1 MKNITMDYLLNHQ
14 FELSGLEE
22 ETEIKMKTSK
32 MFSNAELAMLPRTDV
47 DRFDELNIR
56 ISDMIYELFDNTA
69 QFSQK
74 CNLNYE
80 TVRKYIRVGSGK
92 TLPKEMLAKFV
103 VACDLSLDEANEM
116 FELQSHVLQPDRILL
131 DAVIV
136 HCLEKHHDI
145 DEFFDTCQQVGLK
158 IEYKI

>member
-1 MKNITMDYLLNHQ
+1 MEDITMDYLLNHQ

-22 ETEIKMKTSK
+22 EMEIKEKTSRL
-32 MFSNAELAMLPRTDV
+32 FSKAELGMLPRTDQE
-47 DRFDELNIR
+47 RFDDLNIR
-56 ISDMIYELFDNTA
+56 INDMIFEVFGNTTL
-69 QFSQK
+69 FSQK
-74 CNLNYE
+74 SNLNYE

-103 VACDLSLDEANEM
+103 VACGLSLDEANEM
-116 FELQSHVLQPDRILL
+116 FELQSHILQPDRILL

-145 DEFFDTCQQVGLK
+145 DEFFNTCQQVGLK

>member
-1 MKNITMDYLLNHQ
+1 MEDITMDYLLNHQ

-22 ETEIKMKTSK
+22 EMEIKEKTSRL
-32 MFSNAELAMLPRTDV
+32 FSKAELGMLPRTDQE
-47 DRFDELNIR
+47 RFDDLNIR
-56 ISDMIYELFDNTA
+56 INDMIFEVFGNTTL
-69 QFSQK
+69 FSQK
-74 CNLNYE
+74 SNLNYE

-103 VACDLSLDEANEM
+103 VACGLSLDEANEM
-116 FELQSHVLQPDRILL
+116 FELQSHILQPDRILL

-145 DEFFDTCQQVGLK
+145 DEFFNTCQQVGL
-158 IEYKI
+158 

>member
-1 MKNITMDYLLNHQ
+1 
-14 FELSGLEE
+14 
-22 ETEIKMKTSK
+22 
-32 MFSNAELAMLPRTDV
+32 MFSKSELGMLPKSDKE
-47 DRFDELNIR
+47 RFDELNLKIN
-56 ISDMIYELFDNTA
+56 DMIFELFDDTM

-80 TVRKYIRVGSGK
+80 TVRKYIRIGSGK

-103 VACDLSLDEANEM
+103 IACGLSVVEANEL
-116 FELQSHVLQPDRILL
+116 FELQNNILQPDKILL

-136 HCLEKHHDI
+136 HCLENKHDL
-145 DEFFDTCQQVGLK
+145 DEFFNTCKQVGLK

>member
-1 MKNITMDYLLNHQ
+1 MKDITMEYLLNHQ

-22 ETEIKMKTSK
+22 ENEIKQKTSN
-32 MFSNAELAMLPRTDV
+32 MFSKAELGMLPRADK

-56 ISDMIYELFDNTA
+56 ISDMIFEMFDNTA
-69 QFSQK
+69 QFSQRS
-74 CNLNYE
+74 NLNYE

-103 VACDLSLDEANEM
+103 VACGLSVAEANEL
-116 FELQSHVLQPDRILL
+116 FELRDHVLQPKRILL

-136 HCLEKHHDI
+136 RCLEKHYDI
-145 DEFFDTCQQVGLK
+145 DKFFDTCQQVGLK

>member
-1 MKNITMDYLLNHQ
+1 MKDITMEYLLNHQ

-22 ETEIKMKTSK
+22 KTEVESKTSK
-32 MFSNAELAMLPRTDV
+32 MFSKAELGMLPRTDKE
-47 DRFDELNIR
+47 RFDELNIR
-56 ISDMIYELFDNTA
+56 INDMIFEVFGNTA
-69 QFSQK
+69 LFSQK

-103 VACDLSLDEANEM
+103 VACGLPVAKANEL
-116 FELQSHVLQPDRILL
+116 FELQDHVLQPERILL